1 MKQHLCFKITLR
13 SDGGIDLS
21 SFLEFTPMTTE
32 YHHGVFSTMED
43 MCYSIGMRREKLLA
57 AGINLA

>member
-21 SFLEFTPMTTE
+21 SFLEFSPLSTE
-32 YHHGVFSTMED
+32 YHHGVFMTMED
-43 MCYSIGMRREKLLA
+43 MCYSIAMRREKLIS
-57 AGINLA
+57 AGIKLA